1 MRMGKPRKKSR
12 AWRKAGEK
20 GKPKYA
26 SPESVV
32 GQVSA
37 DLISTV
43 FLPKITELASESLEF
58 YAGEHLLHQDYL
70 AAEAQVGSDGSMR
83 VDLSMSVPPKRPLFH
98 SQFQIDELTHT
109 MTETSNY
116 FFEKG
121 GGWKVHVNAAKFE
134 RMLDE
139 KYGVFR
145 PFIKNHPE
153 VEVFI
158 RSAQRKYAMGYF
170 SPLRQSEPPIPRTTS
185 IIILFMMQRGSM
197 RWEITVLSA
206 LFLLVGLQPWALVG
220 IVALLKTLFLRRKS
234 KPVGTMTTKIP
245 AVEPYYPS
253 SSSNGDSNT
262 QQKQDIL
269 RQPVGK
275 PLAAGEKLDT
285 SDYDTILLGF
295 GPESLYTASLLSRA
309 GRKVLVLS
317 SRHDASG
324 CFTLE
329 QCKNAKVLKKYQD
342 VPFDVEA
349 SNISKISRQQEI
361 LVPAL
366 STKSDCQG
374 GIRFAKIGSQVD
386 GYAFEILSIPGMGV
400 DGRDH
405 QIPFILKA
413 SGGIDGLMDDTATY
427 LGDGWPGSDGDIG
440 NSTSGGY
447 VAACESINSTSSQ
460 FYLSKILP
468 DSVNKLR
475 TALTYE
481 DSAVRHASSFLN
493 KCFPFNVHT
502 RSLMAGMGMKGEN
515 LKPSMTSMAAQV
527 TNICAA
533 ISGEGMHYPV
543 GGPRA
548 LCRALSNVVEQS
560 GGRIVTDINVKELLF
575 DDEKDE
581 EEEQAPA
588 SEKVSEG
595 KKETEP
601 QAPRC
606 VGVTLA
612 GGQELRFSPD
622 RYNNNPDSP
631 VVVSMQGLIRT
642 FVHLLPD
649 DIRSKYKVPRGL
661 PALSERRPVFKIL
674 FALNGS
680 ADELSVTGADFYRL
694 PAAAV
699 ARDEIDIETGA
710 INYGEI
716 GWTDEDAGPSSD
728 GEEDIVESINSEQ
741 QAQGDGKGDS
751 IVREKRKKGRKFKF
765 ETGFSWM
772 QIAFPSAKDPSFTS
786 RHGDVTTCVV
796 TIEADDDFVTAFD
809 TKPKL
814 FVVNKETA
822 GTKGDLE
829 RLSERIKKD
838 LFEIYPQLEGKVD
851 HCEIRGPIQ
860 RGLSHNPERYAAKGV
875 RAETPYPGLFVGG
888 SDLTVGESFAG
899 SIVGGWL
906 AANAVVGY
914 SAVDHLFL
922 QKNITTDLEQFL
934 QPPELPAGLDTDVAV
949 PYTPRANDTDGIDS
963 DPDEKDKSI

>member
-1 MRMGKPRKKSR
+1 M
-12 AWRKAGEK
+12 
-20 GKPKYA
+20 
-26 SPESVV
+26 
-32 GQVSA
+32 
-37 DLISTV
+37 
-43 FLPKITELASESLEF
+43 
-58 YAGEHLLHQDYL
+58 HQDYL
-70 AAEAQVGSDGSMR
+70 ASEAAEAQVGSDGSMR
-83 VDLSMSVPPKRPLFH
+83 VDLSMPVPPKRPMFH
-98 SQFQIDELTHT
+98 SQFQINELSHT

-121 GGWKVHVNAAKFE
+121 GGWKVHANAAKFE

-153 VEVFI
+153 VEVMI
-158 RSAQRKYAMGYF
+158 RSVQRKYAMGNF
-170 SPLRQSEPPIPRTTS
+170 SPFRQGDPPIPKTTS
-185 IIILFMMQRGSM
+185 IILLFMMQRGNM

-220 IVALLKTLFLRRKS
+220 VVALLKTLFMRRKG
-234 KPVGTMTTKIP
+234 KPVGTMTTRIP
-245 AVEPYYPS
+245 AVEPYYPIS
-253 SSSNGDSNT
+253 ASDDAKNNE
-262 QQKQDIL
+262 QKQDIL

-275 PLAAGEKLDT
+275 PLAAGETLDT

-309 GRKVLVLS
+309 GRKVLLLS
-317 SRHDASG
+317 SRSDASG

-329 QCKNAKVLKKYQD
+329 QCQNAKVLKKFQD

-349 SNISKISRQQEI
+349 SNISKISKQQEI

-374 GIRFAKIGSQVD
+374 GIRFAKIGSQAD

-400 DGRDH
+400 DGREQ

-413 SGGIDGLMDDTATY
+413 GGGIDGLMDDTATC

-475 TALTYE
+475 SAQTYE
-481 DSAVRHASSFLN
+481 ESAVRHASAFLN

-515 LKPSMTSMAAQV
+515 LKPSMTSMAANV

-533 ISGEGMHYPV
+533 MSGEGMHYPV

-560 GGRIVTDINVKELLF
+560 GGRIVTDINVRELLF
-575 DDEKDE
+575 E
-581 EEEQAPA
+581 EEEQEQAP
-588 SEKVSEG
+588 SDG
-595 KKETEP
+595 KKEKEP
-601 QAPRC
+601 EAPRC

-612 GGQELRFSPD
+612 DGQELRFSSE
-622 RYNNNPDSP
+622 RFNNNPDSP
-631 VVVSMQGLIRT
+631 VVLSMQGLIRT

-674 FALNGS
+674 FALNGN

-699 ARDEIDIETGA
+699 ARDEVDQETGA
-710 INYGEI
+710 INCGEI
-716 GWTDEDAGPSSD
+716 GWTDEEAGPSSD
-728 GEEDIVESINSEQ
+728 GEQYVVESINSEE
-741 QAQGDGKGDS
+741 QARDEA
-751 IVREKRKKGRKFKF
+751 IVREKRKKGRKSKF
-765 ETGFSWM
+765 ETGYSWM

-829 RLSERIKKD
+829 RLSERIRKD

-851 HCEIRGPIQ
+851 HCEIRGPLQ

-934 QPPELPAGLDTDVAV
+934 QSPRLPAGLDTDVAV
-949 PYTPRANDTDGIDS
+949 PYTPRVIDMDDIDS
-963 DPDEKDKSI
+963 DPEAYDEKDNII

>member
-1 MRMGKPRKKSR
+1 MRMGKPIKKSR
-12 AWRKAGEK
+12 SWKKAGEK
-20 GKPKYA
+20 GKPKHA

-32 GQVSA
+32 GQISA

-43 FLPKITELASESLEF
+43 FLPKITEMATESLEF
-58 YAGEHLLHQDYL
+58 YADELLMQQDYL
-70 AAEAQVGSDGSMR
+70 AAEAAEAQVGSDGSLR
-83 VDLSMSVPPKRPLFH
+83 VDLSMPIPPKRPIFH
-98 SQFQIDELTHT
+98 SQFQINELSHT

-121 GGWKVHVNAAKFE
+121 GGWKVHANAAKFE

-139 KYGVFR
+139 KYGIFR

-153 VEVFI
+153 VEVMI
-158 RSAQRKYAMGYF
+158 RSVQRKYAMGYF
-170 SPLRQSEPPIPRTTS
+170 SPLRQTEPPIPRTTS
-185 IIILFMMQRGSM
+185 IILLFMMQRGSM

-220 IVALLKTLFLRRKS
+220 VVALLKTLFMRRKG

-245 AVEPYYPS
+245 AVEPYYPTS
-253 SSSNGDSNT
+253 ASNDESNH

-317 SRHDASG
+317 ARADASG
-324 CFTLE
+324 CLTLE
-329 QCKNAKVLKKYQD
+329 QCQNAKVLKKYQD

-366 STKSDCQG
+366 STKSDYQG
-374 GIRFAKIGSQVD
+374 GIRFAKIGSQAD
-386 GYAFEILSIPGMGV
+386 GYAFEILSIPGMGS
-400 DGRDH
+400 DGRDQ

-413 SGGIDGLMDDTATY
+413 GGGIDGLMDDTATC

-475 TALTYE
+475 SAQTYE
-481 DSAVRHASSFLN
+481 ESAVRHASSFLN

-515 LKPSMTSMAAQV
+515 LKPSMTSMAANV

-533 ISGEGMHYPV
+533 MSGEGMHYPV

-548 LCRALSNVVEQS
+548 LCRALSNIVEQS

-575 DDEKDE
+575 D
-581 EEEQAPA
+581 EEEQDQAPVA
-588 SEKVSEG
+588 EGQKEK
-595 KKETEP
+595 EP

-606 VGVTLA
+606 VGVALA
-612 GGQELRFSPD
+612 SGQELRFSPD
-622 RYNNNPDSP
+622 HFNNSPDSP

-674 FALNGS
+674 FALKGS

-699 ARDEIDIETGA
+699 ARDEIDQETGA
-710 INYGEI
+710 INCGEI
-716 GWTDEDAGPSSD
+716 GWTDEDAGPSGD

-741 QAQGDGKGDS
+741 QAQDEA
-751 IVREKRKKGRKFKF
+751 IVREKRNKGRKSKF

-772 QIAFPSAKDPSFTS
+772 QIAFPSAKDPSFAS

-814 FVVNKETA
+814 FVVNKATA

-838 LFEIYPQLEGKVD
+838 LFEIYPQLEGNVE
-851 HCEIRGPIQ
+851 HCEIRGPLQ
-860 RGLSHNPERYAAKGV
+860 KGLSHNPERYAAKGV

-922 QKNITTDLEQFL
+922 QKNITTDVQQFL
-934 QPPELPAGLDTDVAV
+934 QAPELPAVLDSDVAV
-949 PYTPRANDTDGIDS
+949 PYIPRVNNTDGIDS
-963 DPDEKDKSI
+963 DPEVYDEKDKSI

>member
-1 MRMGKPRKKSR
+1 MRMGKPIKKSR
-12 AWRKAGEK
+12 AWKKVGEK

-26 SPESVV
+26 SPGSVV

-43 FLPKITELASESLEF
+43 FLPKITELASESLEA
-58 YAGEHLLHQDYL
+58 YAGELLVHQDIL

-83 VDLSMSVPPKRPLFH
+83 VDLSMPVPPKRPMFH
-98 SQFQIDELTHT
+98 SQFQIDELSET
-109 MTETSNY
+109 MTETAKH

-121 GGWKVHVNAAKFE
+121 GGWKVHANAAKFE
-134 RMLDE
+134 RSLDE

-145 PFIKNHPE
+145 PFITNHPE
-153 VEVFI
+153 VEVFV
-158 RSAQRKYAMGYF
+158 RSVQRKYAMGYF
-170 SPLRQSEPPIPRTTS
+170 SPLRRSEPPIPRTTS
-185 IIILFMMQRGSM
+185 IILLFMMQRGSM

-220 IVALLKTLFLRRKS
+220 VVMLLKTLFLRRKS

-245 AVEPYYPS
+245 AVEPYYRS
-253 SSSNGDSNT
+253 SSSGDDNSNS
-262 QQKQDIL
+262 QNKQDIL

-285 SDYDTILLGF
+285 SDFDTILLGF

-324 CFTLE
+324 CVTLD
-329 QCKNAKVLKKYQD
+329 QCQNAKVSKKYQN

-366 STKSDCQG
+366 CTTSDCQG
-374 GIRFAKIGSQVD
+374 GIRFAQIGSQAD
-386 GYAFEILSIPGMGV
+386 GFAFEILSIPGMGA
-400 DGRDH
+400 DGRDQ
-405 QIPFILKA
+405 QIPFVLKA
-413 SGGIDGLMDDTATY
+413 GGGIDGLMDDTATY
-427 LGDGWPGSDGDIG
+427 LGDGWPGSDGDVG

-447 VAACESINSTSSQ
+447 VAACESINATSSQ

-475 TALTYE
+475 SASTYE
-481 DSAVRHASSFLN
+481 ESAVRHASAFLN
-493 KCFPFNVHT
+493 KCFPYNAHT
-502 RSLMAGMGMKGEN
+502 RSLMAGIGMKGEN
-515 LKPSMTSMAAQV
+515 LKPSMTSMAPHT

-533 ISGEGMHYPV
+533 MSGEGMHYPI

-548 LCRALSNVVEQS
+548 LCQALSNVVEQS
-560 GGRIVTDINVKELLF
+560 GGRIVTDVHVRELLF
-575 DDEKDE
+575 E
-581 EEEQAPA
+581 EEEEAQAPA
-588 SEKVSEG
+588 PEG
-595 KKETEP
+595 KKEKEP
-601 QAPRC
+601 EAPRC
-606 VGVTLA
+606 VGVALA
-612 GGQELRFSPD
+612 SGQELRFSPD
-622 RYNNNPDSP
+622 RYNNTPDSP
-631 VVVSMQGLIRT
+631 VVVSLQGLIRT

-649 DIRSKYKVPRGL
+649 AIRCKYKVPRGL

-674 FALNGS
+674 FAINGS
-680 ADELSVTGADFYRL
+680 ADELSVTGADYYRL
-694 PAAAV
+694 PAAAL
-699 ARDEIDIETGA
+699 ARDEIDQETSS

-716 GWTDEDAGPSSD
+716 GWTDEEASTSGV
-728 GEEDIVESINSEQ
+728 GEEDIVDINSEQ
-741 QAQGDGKGDS
+741 QAQGDGNGDS
-751 IVREKRKKGRKFKF
+751 TVWEKRKKGRKSKF

-772 QIAFPSAKDPSFTS
+772 QIAFPSAKDPSFAS

-822 GTKGDLE
+822 GTKGDLD

-851 HCEIRGPIQ
+851 HSEIRGPFQ
-860 RGLSHNPERYAAKGV
+860 KGLSHNPERYAAKGV
-875 RAETPYPGLFVGG
+875 RPETPYPGLFVGG

-934 QPPELPAGLDTDVAV
+934 ESPELPTGLDTDVAV
-949 PYTPRANDTDGIDS
+949 PYTPRANDMDGIDS
-963 DPDEKDKSI
+963 YPEFHDEKDKSI